1 MPKTRSK
8 DDLHED
14 LSASSK
20 NYVCHPNQ
28 PSKSHLIPPPT
39 PSNHSTDPPQVR
51 IRCLQPHQPRSG
63 LAATPPV
70 VKTHRLQPHTT
81 PGQDSSSPTTP
92 PQARTRH
99 LQPYQPRSG
108 LIVSNALNFLQDS
121 YVHHR
126 ASFVWRWQGG
136 DGAVMQGPLRN
147 LFTPGVTSKLKT
159 VSKVPRSDPG
169 RKCKLPKSQI
179 WQNLSKSDVF

>member
-108 LIVSNALNFLQDS
+108 LIVSNALNRAENVNCKKAKYGKTCQSLMFFEAQITKVSRAQTTHACGLSNVFLVLLTCS
-121 YVHHR
+121 TVKLTK
-126 ASFVWRWQGG
+126 
-136 DGAVMQGPLRN
+136 MQTFR
-147 LFTPGVTSKLKT
+147 F
-159 VSKVPRSDPG
+159 G
-169 RKCKLPKSQI
+169 RIL
-179 WQNLSKSDVF
+179 LY